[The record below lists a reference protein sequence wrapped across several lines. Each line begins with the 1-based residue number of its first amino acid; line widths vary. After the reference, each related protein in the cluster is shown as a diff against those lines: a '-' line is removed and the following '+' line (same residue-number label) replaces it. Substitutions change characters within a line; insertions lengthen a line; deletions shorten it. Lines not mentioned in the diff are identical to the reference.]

1 MNAPVPAWAPPLLV
15 AACFVGLWLFVTWL
29 ISHTSGWVTLARI
42 YRAENAATGIPVRL
56 RAVRMGCSL
65 LGQYRNVLTLWA
77 GANGIQLHMLFLFAI
92 NSPDLFIPWSDI
104 TVTRGRQ
111 WFFDYVELRFRGAPE
126 IPLRIYGEAAARVQ
140 EAAGADWPEVKARGA
155 VPDF

>member
-1 MNAPVPAWAPPLLV
+1 
-15 AACFVGLWLFVTWL
+15 
-29 ISHTSGWVTLARI
+29 
-42 YRAENAATGIPVRL
+42 
-56 RAVRMGCSL
+56 MGRNL

-126 IPLRIYGEAAARVQ
+126 VPLRIYGEVAARVQ
-140 EAAGADWPEVKARGA
+140 EAGHAADANAANADQVPHAGSQ
-155 VPDF
+155 